1 MMHRFIAVTVLFLMT
16 CVPLVYAQ
24 DEISPIPVPQNHLL
38 CFLVEDIGEA
48 VEARVKLFPRQ
59 LFPHRGRVGPRR
71 PLFCVMTHKR
81 VFDLLVNGEPVN
93 QHALFADA
101 NIRLPDFNCYEYHTD
116 QIPRFKVRTR
126 DQFARQPVK
135 TIRPVLLCPPA
146 RKLNEIVFE
155 VEPKLFE

>member
-1 MMHRFIAVTVLFLMT
+1 MHRFIAVTVLFLMT

-24 DEISPIPVPQNHLL
+24 DKISPVPVPQNHLL
-38 CFLVEDIGEA
+38 CFLVEDIVKE

-59 LFPHRGRVGPRR
+59 LFPHRGKVGPRR

-81 VFDLLVNGEPVN
+81 VIDLLVNGEQVDP
-93 QHALFADA
+93 HALFAHA
-101 NIRLPDFNCYEYHTD
+101 NIRLPDFNCYEYNAD
-116 QIPRFKVRTR
+116 LPRFKVRTR

-146 RKLNEIVFE
+146 RKLNEIVFIHE
-155 VEPKLFE
+155 AKPHLFE